1 MSRGPCER
9 TQEHGSSRL
18 RYLDS
23 CGPTACFEL
32 RSAFRDEG
40 ANDEIDF
47 VDSADRRRAVGGGNG
62 KCTNRHDQGRR
73 SARAEAWLLQLSRGG
88 HEEGRPTVEGGCGQA
103 QGQIERRGGSSDQG
117 LKGAREREGVGRGP
131 AGDE

>member
-1 MSRGPCER
+1 MSTAPP
-9 TQEHGSSRL
+9 RL

-23 CGPTACFEL
+23 CGPQRFRA
-32 RSAFRDEG
+32 AFRISYEG
-40 ANDEIDF
+40 ANDEIDL